1 MEDLLELVFEW
12 ILQPFEPLVDDI
24 WERIREIPH
33 KWLRI
38 LLRIVLIATPFSL
51 FLVVYLVCLRIFGD
65 G

>member
-1 MEDLLELVFEW
+1 MEDLLELVFEL
-12 ILQPFEPLVDDI
+12 ILQPFEPLVDGI
-24 WERIREIPH
+24 WERIRKIPH